1 MMKMIL
7 RSVCL
12 TVCGTVLLALASLAS
27 AAEISVV
34 SSGGFAAAYKA
45 LCPEFEKATGDTLKS
60 AWGPSMGDTHNAIP
74 QRLERGEPIDV
85 VIMVGNSLD
94 KLVKEGKVD
103 PSSTVLLARSKVA
116 LAVKAGAP
124 TPDIST
130 VEALKQTMLN
140 AKSIAYSDSAS
151 GKYISNVLIPKLG
164 LADALK
170 GKARMIPA
178 EPVGKVVA
186 RGEAEIGFQQ
196 LSELN
201 PIEGIHIVGLI
212 PEAVQEVTLFS
223 AGMVKGAKNP
233 EGAKA
238 LLKYLASPQS
248 SKIIDDT
255 GLEAANR

>member
-1 MMKMIL
+1 MPAVSEHFKRHMVIAATAGIGVQIGIRIQRFIL
-7 RSVCL
+7 EKWGQAGSDLYVSVSF
-12 TVCGTVLLALASLAS
+12 VVVLVVVGSYILKDALHSSHSGKEDDESTPPLAQKLQ
-27 AAEISVV
+27 
-34 SSGGFAAAYKA
+34 
-45 LCPEFEKATGDTLKS
+45 
-60 AWGPSMGDTHNAIP
+60 AINLP
-74 QRLERGEPIDV
+74 P
-85 VIMVGNSLD
+85 
-94 KLVKEGKVD
+94 
-103 PSSTVLLARSKVA
+103 
-116 LAVKAGAP
+116 
-124 TPDIST
+124 
-130 VEALKQTMLN
+130 MLN

-170 GKARMIPA
+170 DKARMIPA

-196 LSELN
+196 LSELK

>member
-196 LSELN
+196 L
-201 PIEGIHIVGLI
+201 IEGIHIVGLI

>member
-1 MMKMIL
+1 
-7 RSVCL
+7 
-12 TVCGTVLLALASLAS
+12 
-27 AAEISVV
+27 
-34 SSGGFAAAYKA
+34 
-45 LCPEFEKATGDTLKS
+45 
-60 AWGPSMGDTHNAIP
+60 MGDTHNAIP

-170 GKARMIPA
+170 DKARMIPA

-196 LSELN
+196 LSELK

-233 EGAKA
+233 ESAKA

>member
-1 MMKMIL
+1 MKILYYDCFAGISGDMNLAAMIDL
-7 RSVCL
+7 GVSPEYL
-12 TVCGTVLLALASLAS
+12 KAELA
-27 AAEISVV
+27 
-34 SSGGFAAAYKA
+34 
-45 LCPEFEKATGDTLKS
+45 
-60 AWGPSMGDTHNAIP
+60 
-74 QRLERGEPIDV
+74 
-85 VIMVGNSLD
+85 
-94 KLVKEGKVD
+94 
-103 PSSTVLLARSKVA
+103 
-116 LAVKAGAP
+116 
-124 TPDIST
+124 
-130 VEALKQTMLN
+130 
-140 AKSIAYSDSAS
+140 
-151 GKYISNVLIPKLG
+151 KLG

-170 GKARMIPA
+170 DKARMIPA

-196 LSELN
+196 LSELK

-248 SKIIDDT
+248 AKVIDDT